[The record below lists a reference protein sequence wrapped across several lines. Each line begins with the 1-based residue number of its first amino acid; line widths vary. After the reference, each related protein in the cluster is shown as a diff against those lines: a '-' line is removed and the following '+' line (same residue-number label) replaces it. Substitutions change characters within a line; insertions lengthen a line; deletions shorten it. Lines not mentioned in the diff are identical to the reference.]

1 MPQKPVIHERRII
14 ADTGILTVE
23 QVDLEFANG
32 ARRLY
37 QRIVGT
43 RDSVLIV
50 AVTPEHSLL
59 LIREYAAGMDR
70 YELAFPKGIVEPA
83 EDPLAA
89 ANRELQEE
97 TGYAAHRLEPLRS
110 VTLAP
115 GYLLHTTHLMMAR
128 DLYPQRLPGDE
139 PEPIEVLPWPLHDW
153 GSLLARPDFTEARS
167 IAALF
172 MVRDRMLGPI

>member
-1 MPQKPVIHERRII
+1 MPQKPIVHQRRII

-43 RDSVLIV
+43 GDSVLV
-50 AVTPEHSLL
+50 VPVMADHSLL

-70 YELAFPKGIVEPA
+70 YELAFPKGIVEPS

-97 TGYAAHRLEPLRS
+97 TGYAAQRLEALRA

-115 GYLLHTTHLMMAR
+115 GYLLHTTHLVMAR
-128 DLYPQRLPGDE
+128 DLYPRRLPGDE
-139 PEPIEVLPWPLHDW
+139 PEPIEVLPWPLRDW

-167 IAALF
+167 IAALLI
-172 MVRDRMLGPI
+172 VRDLILGPA